1 MINKRILNLLV
12 VVSLGTIFIGCNNNE
27 SKKIDSFKIVEQTNK
42 SKVRLVEFIDPECP
56 VCAPFHQELKRHID
70 DSKVDIEYKYM
81 EIHKNSKLLIH
92 ILEASKKQG
101 KFKET
106 LDYMYNNQKEFTDFK
121 TQDNI
126 KIWNFI
132 SKNNIDLDIS
142 KLKIDIKDI
151 DINLILQRDFD
162 DAKNLRVEGTPT
174 LFING
179 VIQNNKPIKE
189 IMDDLDLEIVKLVK
203 E

>member
-42 SKVRLVEFIDPECP
+42 NKVRLVEFIDPECP

-106 LDYMYNNQKEFTDFK
+106 LDYMYDNQKEFTDFK

-132 SKNNIDLDIS
+132 SKNNIDLDIF

-189 IMDDLDLEIVKLVK
+189 IMDNLDLEIVKLVK

>member
-189 IMDDLDLEIVKLVK
+189 IMDNLDLEIVKLVK

>member
-1 MINKRILNLLV
+1 MINKRILKLLV
-12 VVSLGTIFIGCNNNE
+12 VVSLGTMFVGCNNNE
-27 SKKIDSFKIVEQTNK
+27 SKKIDSFKVVEQTNK

-106 LDYMYNNQKEFTDFK
+106 LDYMYNDQKEFTDFK

-189 IMDDLDLEIVKLVK
+189 IMDNLDLEIVKLVK

>member
-106 LDYMYNNQKEFTDFK
+106 LDYMYDNQKEFTDFK

-189 IMDDLDLEIVKLVK
+189 IMDNLDLEIVKLVK

>member
-27 SKKIDSFKIVEQTNK
+27 SKKKDSFKIVEQTNK

-101 KFKET
+101 KFKDT
-106 LDYMYNNQKEFTDFK
+106 
-121 TQDNI
+121 
-126 KIWNFI
+126 
-132 SKNNIDLDIS
+132 
-142 KLKIDIKDI
+142 
-151 DINLILQRDFD
+151 
-162 DAKNLRVEGTPT
+162 
-174 LFING
+174 
-179 VIQNNKPIKE
+179 
-189 IMDDLDLEIVKLVK
+189 
-203 E
+203 

>member
-1 MINKRILNLLV
+1 MINKRILKLLV
-12 VVSLGTIFIGCNNNE
+12 VVSLGTMFVGCNNNE
-27 SKKIDSFKIVEQTNK
+27 SKKIDSFKVVEQTNK

-106 LDYMYNNQKEFTDFK
+106 LDYMYNDQKEFTDFK